1 MSDKPP
7 PYPEQQPPP
16 GAYPQ
21 PGFAPQQ
28 PGYPQPPGYPQ
39 QPGYPVQ
46 PAPYPA
52 ANQPGFSSSNT
63 TTIIT
68 QQPQVTHIVATGYH
82 EAPVATTCPRCHA
95 SVVTATSYVSGTL
108 TWLACLGLC
117 VIGCDAGCCL
127 IPFCLDSMKDV
138 IHVCPAC
145 GTQVGVYRRMW
156 TRSIFD
162 LSTSGTSK

>member
-52 ANQPGFSSSNT
+52 ANQPGFVFLKHYHHNQSTTTSNT
-63 TTIIT
+63 SSDDGFSRGSS
-68 QQPQVTHIVATGYH
+68 GYDL
-82 EAPVATTCPRCHA
+82 PDTCSNGRRFPSGHVESAWTPRA
-95 SVVTATSYVSGTL
+95 S
-108 TWLACLGLC
+108 
-117 VIGCDAGCCL
+117 IE
-127 IPFCLDSMKDV
+127 
-138 IHVCPAC
+138 
-145 GTQVGVYRRMW
+145 
-156 TRSIFD
+156 
-162 LSTSGTSK
+162 

>member
-95 SVVTATSYVSGTL
+95 SVVTATTYVSGTL

-117 VIGCDAGCCL
+117 VIG
-127 IPFCLDSMKDV
+127 
-138 IHVCPAC
+138 
-145 GTQVGVYRRMW
+145 
-156 TRSIFD
+156 
-162 LSTSGTSK
+162 

>member
-28 PGYPQPPGYPQ
+28 PGYLQPPGYPQ

-46 PAPYPA
+46 PAPYPV

-68 QQPQVTHIVATGYH
+68 QQPQVTHLVTTGFH
-82 EAPVATTCPRCHA
+82 EAPVATTCPTHA
-95 SVVTATSYVSGTL
+95 VMDEGFRLVTWTV
-108 TWLACLGLC
+108 LGR
-117 VIGCDAGCCL
+117 
-127 IPFCLDSMKDV
+127 
-138 IHVCPAC
+138 HVLP
-145 GTQVGVYRRMW
+145 
-156 TRSIFD
+156 
-162 LSTSGTSK
+162 LNKEKE